1 MQVRDVMQAEVET
14 VRLGSS
20 AREAFDM
27 MRQRGFR
34 HLPVLSSDDMIVG
47 IVSDRDLRSAVVI
60 YTDPKSGAEDFF
72 VSEDTTVD
80 KVMVS
85 NPVSVKPNDDIA
97 PAVRLMREQ
106 NFGCLLV
113 SENDH
118 LVGILSYVDLLD
130 VLLGLL
136 EAPNTT

>member
-1 MQVRDVMQAEVET
+1 MQVRDIMNAEVES

-20 AREAFDM
+20 AREAFAM

-34 HLPVLSSDDMIVG
+34 HLPVLDWDDKVVG
-47 IVSDRDLRSAVVI
+47 IVSDRDLRNAVVI

-72 VSEDTTVD
+72 ASEDTTVD

-85 NPVSVKPNDDIA
+85 DPVSVNPKDDIA
-97 PAVRLMREQ
+97 SAVRLMRDHS
-106 NFGCLLV
+106 FGCLVV
-113 SENDH
+113 SDSER
-118 LVGILSYVDLLD
+118 LVGIVSYVDLLD

-136 EAPNTT
+136 PAPKTA